1 MKIDIC
7 KVVIC
12 VDGGNPLN
20 ESAVFLIFLKLFILI
35 SNLEK
40 CLRYVPFLITLRFFK
55 LMKWKKK
62 NTDRNT
68 VVGLVGCRTD
78 VYQSIYSQ
86 EWKVWWETFRN
97 A

>member
-1 MKIDIC
+1 M
-7 KVVIC
+7 
-12 VDGGNPLN
+12 
-20 ESAVFLIFLKLFILI
+20 
-35 SNLEK
+35 
-40 CLRYVPFLITLRFFK
+40 
-55 LMKWKKK
+55 KKK

-78 VYQSIYSQ
+78 VYQSIHSQ